1 MIDKLL
7 ETDGQILLWI
17 QENVRSDV
25 LDPIVKAVTHMGDS
39 GIIMI
44 LATLILVI
52 LPKTR
57 RLGLLCGAALVVNVL
72 LNNVILKNAVGRTRP
87 YEAIDG
93 LKTIVG
99 KQRDASFPSGHSS
112 GSFVIAAVIFRETR
126 LRVAI
131 PLLLLALALALSRL
145 YVGVHYPTD
154 VLAGIITGTFYGIMT
169 CVIYHKYISRDP
181 ARLHR

>member
-25 LDPIVKAVTHMGDS
+25 LDPIVKAVTHMGDA
-39 GIIMI
+39 GVIMI
-44 LATLILVI
+44 AAVLVLFI
-52 LPKTR
+52 IPRTR
-57 RLGLLCGAALVVNVL
+57 RLGLLCGAALVINVL
-72 LNNVILKNAVGRTRP
+72 LNNVILKNAVDRTRP
-87 YEAIDG
+87 YEAINE
-93 LKTIVG
+93 LHAMIG

-112 GSFVIAAVIFRETR
+112 GSFCVASVIFRECR
-126 LRVAI
+126 LRIGI
-131 PLLLLALALALSRL
+131 PVLLLALSIALSRL

-169 CVIYHKYISRDP
+169 CVIYHKYISHEP
-181 ARLHR
+181 SRLHR